1 MKEVEVA
8 IRRFEQNGVTVKGVL
23 LNAVERKA
31 SSYYGNYGY
40 YQYHYKSRDK
50 EQEQAE

>member
-8 IRRFEQNGVTVKGVL
+8 IRRFEQNGVVIKGIL
-23 LNAVERKA
+23 LNAVEKKA

-40 YQYHYKSRDK
+40 YQYSYGDK
-50 EQEQAE
+50 TKA

>member
-8 IRRFEQNGVTVKGVL
+8 IRRFEQNGVVIKGIL
-23 LNAVERKA
+23 LQRGKKKA

-40 YQYHYKSRDK
+40 YQYSYGDK
-50 EQEQAE
+50 TKA